1 MGARRPA
8 QQAPW
13 WVWFGMFAA
22 SVSLVVW
29 AGVQR

>member
-1 MGARRPA
+1 MGVRRPA
-8 QQAPW
+8 RQAPW
-13 WVWFGMFAA
+13 WVWFGMFVG